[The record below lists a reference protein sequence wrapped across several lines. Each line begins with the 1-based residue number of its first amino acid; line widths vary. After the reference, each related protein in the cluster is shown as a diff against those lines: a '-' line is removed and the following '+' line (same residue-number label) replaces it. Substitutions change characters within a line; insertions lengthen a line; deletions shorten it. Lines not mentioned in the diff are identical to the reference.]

1 MWCGSAVHSTSLHHT
16 TITSLEYNQSQA
28 MGLACC
34 CCNQTWGQRG
44 CLRVILSQFVQDK
57 EGTGIAPPE
66 VKLVTP
72 WRKEPHVPP
81 PRRPDVKFEDYSF
94 VLSHPHMRVRVH
106 V

>member
-1 MWCGSAVHSTSLHHT
+1 MGAAWVSSRESLA
-16 TITSLEYNQSQA
+16 I
-28 MGLACC
+28 
-34 CCNQTWGQRG
+34 
-44 CLRVILSQFVQDK
+44 VQDK
-57 EGTGIAPPE
+57 EGTGIATPE
-66 VKLVTP
+66 VKLATE